1 MTCRSVL
8 LMLALMANCFGQTPN
23 DTSLDFNNVR
33 LDKNK
38 PSIYV
43 AFEKRGKRQ
52 PLYEGEVDEGVW
64 LRLHNNT
71 RWTVYLCTFGVE
83 NSYGDLG
90 LFYSVERR
98 SSLPDRTMDSRIPLG
113 YQPSHVCNVVNL
125 EPGKSLLFSVPAN
138 HVAQGLKI
146 RITFNFSWERYG
158 DVLAGLEP
166 QHSVFFYTP
175 D

>member
-1 MTCRSVL
+1 MKCCSL
-8 LMLALMANCFGQTPN
+8 LLIVGLLLNSFGQAPN
-23 DTSLDFNNVR
+23 DTSLDFNSVR

-38 PSIYV
+38 PSIYIT
-43 AFEKRGKRQ
+43 FERRGKRQ

-83 NSYGDLG
+83 NSYGDVG

-98 SSLPDRTMDSRIPLG
+98 SPQYRMADSRIPLG
-113 YQPSHVCNVVNL
+113 YQPGHVCHMVNL
-125 EPGKSLLFSVPAN
+125 EPGTSLLFSVPAD
-138 HVAQGLKI
+138 HVAPGLKI

-158 DVLAGLEP
+158 NVLAGNEP
-166 QHSVFFYTP
+166 QHSVSFNAP